1 MLIVCLAQETRTL
14 TRINHKS
21 WGHHIKVWITIH
33 LSCRRAPLILEAL
46 IAMSEEKVDKEAS
59 FGQPTPNQAALTL
72 DERRRAA
79 LAEVDNA
86 KFS

>member
-1 MLIVCLAQETRTL
+1 MSVYEKGSNDGNANDVA
-14 TRINHKS
+14 RI
-21 WGHHIKVWITIH
+21 
-33 LSCRRAPLILEAL
+33 
-46 IAMSEEKVDKEAS
+46 
-59 FGQPTPNQAALTL
+59 L

>member
-1 MLIVCLAQETRTL
+1 MA
-14 TRINHKS
+14 S
-21 WGHHIKVWITIH
+21 F
-33 LSCRRAPLILEAL
+33 
-46 IAMSEEKVDKEAS
+46 EEKHSTNTSNEKVATRGDAVYV
-59 FGQPTPNQAALTL
+59 L

>member
-1 MLIVCLAQETRTL
+1 
-14 TRINHKS
+14 
-21 WGHHIKVWITIH
+21 
-33 LSCRRAPLILEAL
+33 
-46 IAMSEEKVDKEAS
+46 MSSEKVSSSAS
-59 FGQPTPNQAALTL
+59 DSAHKVVSSGYVL

>member
-1 MLIVCLAQETRTL
+1 MAYQEKDNS
-14 TRINHKS
+14 IES
-21 WGHHIKVWITIH
+21 Q
-33 LSCRRAPLILEAL
+33 
-46 IAMSEEKVDKEAS
+46 EKPVNNVAY
-59 FGQPTPNQAALTL
+59 TL